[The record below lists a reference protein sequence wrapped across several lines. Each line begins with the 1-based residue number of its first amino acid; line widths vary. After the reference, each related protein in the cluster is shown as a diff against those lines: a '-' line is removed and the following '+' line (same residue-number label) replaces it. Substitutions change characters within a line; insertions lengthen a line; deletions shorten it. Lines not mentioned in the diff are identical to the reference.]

1 MRLNDLKRICIEF
14 FGVGKLTILDRYVL
28 RQVGEIFILGLVIF
42 SSIIFA
48 SEAFIQLIK
57 QVTDYGVPPK
67 IAFMIIILN
76 LPAVI
81 AKAIPMSMLLAT
93 VMGLNKLCLSSE
105 ITVMKACGIGLD
117 RIAKPIFVFAI
128 LMVLLSFAVNEF
140 IVPVTGRQSKTLA
153 VWAVGQKNIPNGKK
167 NYTLKETK
175 EGFYIRRFFYVENCE
190 KKSLDNVSVID
201 FTNPGKTQIVQASK
215 GETTKDG
222 WLFKNASIYTIDADG
237 DLMNTSWV
245 AKTNI
250 DFGIEAKEELSK
262 VSEYEYNASELAKYI
277 KTTHF
282 EKKRD
287 KNSYRIIL
295 YEKFALPITTFVMAL
310 IGIPLAITP
319 PRVRY
324 NRGFLLSIGI
334 IFLFYIIRIFVIP
347 ILGET
352 GIIPPIIAV
361 WIPNIVLAVIGYIL
375 YNRKAYSVT

>member
-1 MRLNDLKRICIEF
+1 MELKDFKNFCIKTIGLDEI
-14 FGVGKLTILDRYVL
+14 TILDRYVL
-28 RQVGEIFILGLVIF
+28 RQVVEIFILGLVIF

-57 QVTDYGVPPK
+57 QVTDFGVPPK

-117 RIAKPIFVFAI
+117 RIARPIFIFAI
-128 LMVLLSFAVNEF
+128 LMVLLSFAINEF
-140 IVPVTGRQSKTLA
+140 VVPITGSQSKTLA
-153 VWAVGQKNIPNGKK
+153 VWAVGQKNIPDGKK
-167 NYTLKETK
+167 NYTLKEMR
-175 EGFYIRRFFYVENCE
+175 EGFYIKRFFYVENCQ
-190 KKSLDNVSVID
+190 KKYLDNISVID
-201 FTNPGKTQIVQASK
+201 FTNKGKTQIVQASK

-222 WLFKNASIYTIDADG
+222 WLFKNASIYTIDDDG
-237 DLMNTSWV
+237 ELMNTSWV

-250 DFGIEAKEELSK
+250 DFGIEAKDELSK
-262 VSEYEYNASELAKYI
+262 VSEYEYNAKELSKYI
-277 KTTHF
+277 KTTQF
-282 EKKRD
+282 KKKRD
-287 KNSYRIIL
+287 KNSYRIML
-295 YEKFALPITTFVMAL
+295 YEKFAMPITTIVMAL

-347 ILGET
+347 VLGET

-361 WIPNIVLAVIGYIL
+361 WIPNIVLATIGYIL
-375 YNRKAYSVT
+375 YDKKAYSVT